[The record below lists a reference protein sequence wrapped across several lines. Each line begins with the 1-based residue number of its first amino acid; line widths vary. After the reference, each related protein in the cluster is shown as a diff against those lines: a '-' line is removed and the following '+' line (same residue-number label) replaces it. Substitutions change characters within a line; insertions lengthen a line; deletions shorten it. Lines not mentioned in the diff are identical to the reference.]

1 MGMISIKYQLNWEP
15 QPGVQCVKGK
25 CTSHFHKA
33 CSSGKE
39 GLRFAL
45 IIPGFGVT
53 LVAFHQATRIGP
65 NPQSTARSVYRACP
79 CSLGCAHVSKGAK
92 AAANFCGVAPGAGGE
107 SPWLCSLLGVASRLL
122 PKCKVLLRPRPVGR
136 SPQAP
141 GPRGHREP
149 LAVRLYGPPLRPAEA
164 SPGQREESRE
174 SGAIAS
180 ARIPPRGY
188 LASIS
193 LPLRAVAWCENASPG
208 RTGAAASAARA
219 VGGGRGGG
227 EVRGGDGQRVV
238 FFSFP
243 SRAGVCKSK
252 PKSVPWAGRTFFL
265 VPVCRGPP
273 GAERKQWRQRGR
285 SPGASAII
293 LRPSRRAQGEA
304 GWAVSAGL
312 GEAARGRGG
321 GGRSRA

>member
-1 MGMISIKYQLNWEP
+1 MISIKYQLTWEP

-33 CSSGKE
+33 CSAGKE

-53 LVAFHQATRIGP
+53 LVAFNQATWIGP
-65 NPQSTARSVYRACP
+65 NPKSTVRSVYRACP
-79 CSLGCAHVSKGAK
+79 CSLRCAHVSKGAK
-92 AAANFCGVAPGAGGE
+92 AAANFCGVAPGAGRE
-107 SPWLCSLLGVASRLL
+107 RVLCSAASWEWPPYFP
-122 PKCKVLLRPRPVGR
+122 PKCKVLLRPRPAGR
-136 SPQAP
+136 SPHSL
-141 GPRGHREP
+141 GPQGHREP

-174 SGAIAS
+174 SGGIAS

-208 RTGAAASAARA
+208 RTGAAASAAAAARA

-238 FFSFP
+238 FFLSPPERGFAHRSQSVSRGP
-243 SRAGVCKSK
+243 GALFFLPRCAEGRLVRRGNSGGSRAGHPGRPRLYCGR
-252 PKSVPWAGRTFFL
+252 AGAR
-265 VPVCRGPP
+265 R
-273 GAERKQWRQRGR
+273 ER
-285 SPGASAII
+285 P
-293 LRPSRRAQGEA
+293 
-304 GWAVSAGL
+304 
-312 GEAARGRGG
+312 
-321 GGRSRA
+321 GGR